1 MNFGAGDGSA
11 GFARVSA
18 WCEARKIEPAFAK
31 RQRLLSPDQYEIVG
45 VRTSRGVRRAML
57 FPKAI
62 LQAEFEANAPLGE
75 AINPE
80 HPFGVNLQL
89 AFGPPLPV
97 QHPRNTSIAVAR
109 SLIDLGTQ
117 TINSERPA
125 HVAAVFLGVNLS
137 TTLATQ
143 RIDQAAA
150 LGDILC
156 KCESRLSSLLNAHGL
171 ALSVFKRAISFG
183 FNLHRPG

>member
-1 MNFGAGDGSA
+1 MTCGASA
-11 GFARVSA
+11 G
-18 WCEARKIEPAFAK
+18 
-31 RQRLLSPDQYEIVG
+31 
-45 VRTSRGVRRAML
+45 RRANLGACRRPRRRLML
-57 FPKAI
+57 RGLATPSLPGGFETKSPGQF
-62 LQAEFEANAPLGE
+62 QATLGPTTNHANGGSTP
-75 AINPE
+75 
-80 HPFGVNLQL
+80 PFHN
-89 AFGPPLPV
+89 GPVTLP
-97 QHPRNTSIAVAR
+97 R
-109 SLIDLGTQ
+109 SP
-117 TINSERPA
+117 SESSPTLTLR

>member
-1 MNFGAGDGSA
+1 MFKPEAGRLAQPQHAIARFTLRPRSFPNAHKDSWHSRITGVPRVYRFQFQAGDIKHRRS
-11 GFARVSA
+11 
-18 WCEARKIEPAFAK
+18 C
-31 RQRLLSPDQYEIVG
+31 DQ
-45 VRTSRGVRRAML
+45 
-57 FPKAI
+57 
-62 LQAEFEANAPLGE
+62 Q
-75 AINPE
+75 E
-80 HPFGVNLQL
+80 HE
-89 AFGPPLPV
+89 
-97 QHPRNTSIAVAR
+97 AVAR